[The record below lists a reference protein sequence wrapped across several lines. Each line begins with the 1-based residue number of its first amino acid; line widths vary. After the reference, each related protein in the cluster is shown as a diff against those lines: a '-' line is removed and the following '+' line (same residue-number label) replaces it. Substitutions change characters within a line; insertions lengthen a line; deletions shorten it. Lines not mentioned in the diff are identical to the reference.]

1 MIRPR
6 ISRTTAKL
14 LILILL
20 SAFSPLIAES
30 GTPEKSVRDLL
41 GKIQQIHTGEELSSQ
56 QIEANQ
62 KLYEDAVVHLDV
74 LRVSQKTL
82 GKHWGKIDTG
92 KQNEFVDLLRNLFM
106 HVAFQNSAKFFR
118 NMKIEYQESRI
129 KKNKARVPL
138 KVHHEDEGEVEIDFV
153 LRQNSAAWKVTDV
166 ILDGVSMRNNLRT
179 QFQKILKKNDFSD
192 LIRRMNKKLKKSK
205 KG

>member
-1 MIRPR
+1 
-6 ISRTTAKL
+6 
-14 LILILL
+14 LL

-30 GTPEKSVRDLL
+30 GTPENSVRDLL

-56 QIEANQ
+56 QIKANQ
-62 KLYEDAVVHLDV
+62 KFYEEAIVHLDV

-82 GKHWGKIDTG
+82 GSHWGKIDSG
-92 KQNEFVDLLRNLFM
+92 KQSEFVDLLRNLFM

-118 NMKIEYQESRI
+118 DMKIEYQKSRI
-129 KKNKARVPL
+129 NNNKARVPL
-138 KVHHEDEGEVEIDFV
+138 KVLHKDEGEVEIDFV
-153 LRQNSAAWKVTDV
+153 LQQNSEVWKVTDV

-179 QFQKILKKNDFSD
+179 QFQKILKKKDFSD

-205 KG
+205 KE